1 MNFMRAVR
9 LFKLH
14 FYKARIARLQQQID
28 QLGADLGVVVR
39 KKSILESKIHHNE

>member
-1 MNFMRAVR
+1 MNLMRAVR
-9 LFKLH
+9 LFRLH

-39 KKSILESKIHHNE
+39 KKAALESKIHHNE

>member
-1 MNFMRAVR
+1 MNLMRAVR
-9 LFKLH
+9 LFRLH

-39 KKSILESKIHHNE
+39 KKAALESKIHYNE

>member
-1 MNFMRAVR
+1 MNLMRAVR

-39 KKSILESKIHHNE
+39 KKCNLENKLNRN